1 MKTQFEGYTE
11 ETTKPRR
18 GRVRMKDFYAYT
30 PLHKYL
36 FAPTGEPWPAVSVDA
51 RLPPVPLYDE
61 NRKPKLNKKG
71 EPVTIAASL

>member
-1 MKTQFEGYTE
+1 
-11 ETTKPRR
+11 
-18 GRVRMKDFYAYT
+18 MKDFYAYT

-36 FAPTGEPWPAVSVDA
+36 FALTGEPWPAVSVDA

-61 NRKPKLNKKG
+61 NGKPKLNKKG